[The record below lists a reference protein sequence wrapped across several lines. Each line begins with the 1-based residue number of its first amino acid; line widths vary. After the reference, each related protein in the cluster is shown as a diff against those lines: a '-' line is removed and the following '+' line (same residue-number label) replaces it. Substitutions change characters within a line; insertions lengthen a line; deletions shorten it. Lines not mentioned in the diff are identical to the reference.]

1 MKDDTDING
10 ILIIIAALAVGIAAA
25 LILILTT

>member
-25 LILILTT
+25 LVLILTT

>member
-1 MKDDTDING
+1 MKDNTDING

-25 LILILTT
+25 LVLILTT